1 MIERKLS
8 VSYWPADTSKPV
20 LNRSIGEGLA
30 EVAWDEG
37 HREAIIEVVPAS
49 MASPVGNAD
58 TKRKWTYSQLFDDA
72 KKCATW
78 LLSEFNTGDRV
89 CVWAPNV
96 PEWVILQY
104 GAALSGIVLVT
115 ANPAL
120 KATELEFVLKQSKS
134 SGLFYLE
141 EFRGVDMDAIAKS
154 VVRPG
159 IKAFSL
165 DGWLPCIRQIT
176 PGSLPDIEPGHPA
189 QIQYTSGTTGRPKG
203 ALLHHRGLITNAS
216 YVAGRT
222 GLDHSV
228 LLSPM
233 PLFHTAGSI
242 MSVLGCL
249 NSRSTLVLPLMF
261 EPGTVLDAIAK
272 YRADT
277 VFGVPTML
285 LAMIDAQG
293 ASARDLSSLHVALS
307 GGAQVPPELHRRV
320 KDALGLPLLTV
331 YGQTELSPIVAMTSV
346 EDPDEERVHTV
357 GRPLW
362 NVEVRIAN
370 VNDDAVVP
378 TGVEGEI
385 QVRGYQTMLGY
396 FDAPEDTR
404 QTLNLDG
411 WLKTGD
417 LGTLDVAGYLRITG
431 RLKDMIIRGGE
442 NIYPAEVEACLLQHP
457 AIEDISVFGVPDY
470 RWGEIVAA
478 AVRIAPGSAISAD
491 ELIAYCKENIAPHK
505 APSWWFVCSEFPLTA
520 SGKIQKFRL
529 RAAAVEGALE
539 RFT

>member
-1 MIERKLS
+1 MTEPRLS
-8 VSYWPADTSKPV
+8 ESYWPADTSRPI
-20 LNRSIGEGLA
+20 LNRSIGEALA
-30 EVAWDEG
+30 EVAWEDG

-49 MASPVGNAD
+49 MTSPVGD
-58 TKRKWTYSQLFDDA
+58 TDTNRKWTYAQLFEDA
-72 KKCATW
+72 KKCAQW
-78 LLSEFNTGDRV
+78 LLTEFNTGDRI
-89 CVWAPNV
+89 CIWAPNV
-96 PEWVILQY
+96 PEWVVLQY

-120 KATELEFVLKQSKS
+120 KAAELEFVLEQSKS
-134 SGLFYLE
+134 AALFYLE
-141 EFRGVDMDAIAKS
+141 EFRGVDMGGVAKGL
-154 VVRPG
+154 VKPG
-159 IKAFSL
+159 IKAISL
-165 DGWLPCIRQIT
+165 NGWLSRVREAT
-176 PGSLPDIEPGHPA
+176 VGELPNIDPEHPA
-189 QIQYTSGTTGRPKG
+189 QIQYTSGTTGRPNG
-203 ALLHHRGLITNAS
+203 ALLHHRGLVTNAS
-216 YVAGRT
+216 YVAARA
-222 GLDHSV
+222 GLDHSI

-261 EPGTVLDAIAK
+261 EPGTVLDAVAQ

-285 LAMIDAQG
+285 LALIDAQG

-331 YGQTELSPIVAMTSV
+331 FGQTELSPIVAMTSV
-346 EDPDEERVHTV
+346 NDADEERIHSV

-362 NVEVRIAN
+362 NVEVRIAD
-370 VNDDAVVP
+370 VNDNAVLP

-385 QVRGYQTMLGY
+385 QVRGYQTMIGY
-396 FDAPEDTR
+396 FDAPEHTR
-404 QTLNLDG
+404 QTIKTDG

-417 LGTLDVAGYLRITG
+417 LGKLDAAGYLRITG

-442 NIYPAEVEACLLQHP
+442 NIYPAEVEACLMQHP
-457 AIEDISVFGVPDY
+457 AVADVSVFGAPDD

-478 AVRIAPGSAISAD
+478 AVRLAPGATVRAD
-491 ELIAYCKENIAPHK
+491 ELISYCKDKIAPHK
-505 APSWWFVCSEFPLTA
+505 APSRWFACSGFPLTA

-529 RAAAVEGALE
+529 RDSAVEGALD
-539 RFT
+539 TLP